1 MLRLKCNCG
10 KTLAAGE
17 TRCNLCALGLAPAR
31 QVDVAANYQTGVQ
44 VSSREPSGISCPRC
58 MARLSV
64 AEVAHSTCSH
74 CHATVARDVIPTV
87 AHNRSTR
94 FALKNSNERRAA
106 AQLWPES
113 APTK

>member
-10 KTLAAGE
+10 KPLAAGQNQ
-17 TRCNLCALGLAPAR
+17 CSLCALGFAPAR
-31 QVDVAANYQTGVQ
+31 QVDVVATYQTGVS
-44 VSSREPSGISCPRC
+44 VSPREFSGVSCPRC

-74 CHATVARDVIPTV
+74 CHATIEKAAPAVVRE
-87 AHNRSTR
+87 RSPR
-94 FALKNSNERRAA
+94 FALRGEPRRASVSY
-106 AQLWPES
+106 WPES

>member
-17 TRCNLCALGLAPAR
+17 TRCSLCALGFAPAR
-31 QVDVAANYQTGVQ
+31 QVDVAASYQTSVQ
-44 VSSREPSGISCPRC
+44 VTSREFSGLSCPRC

-74 CHATVARDVIPTV
+74 CHATVARDVVPTV
-87 AHNRSTR
+87 VRDRSPR
-94 FALKNSNERRAA
+94 FALKNSGERRATVHY
-106 AQLWPES
+106 WPES